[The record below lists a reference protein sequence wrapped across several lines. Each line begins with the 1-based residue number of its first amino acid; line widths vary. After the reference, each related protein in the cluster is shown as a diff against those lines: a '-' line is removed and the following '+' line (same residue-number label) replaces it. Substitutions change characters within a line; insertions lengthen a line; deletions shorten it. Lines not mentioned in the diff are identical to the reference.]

1 MNRMNKK
8 GSKYIKQ
15 KLTDNWTTG
24 QIGNQTI
31 VVRGLTTLFSEI
43 YSKKKQ
49 KISKDIEVLN
59 NTIKH
64 LDTYIYIIDYAKSSD
79 NIFFQ
84 VLIVHSPRETI
95 YYWFIKQ
102 SL

>member
-1 MNRMNKK
+1 MNMINKK
-8 GSKYIKQ
+8 ASKYIKE
-15 KLTDNWTTG
+15 KLTESIG

-31 VVRGLTTLFSEI
+31 VVRGFNTLFSEI

-49 KISKDIEVLN
+49 KISKDIEDLN

-79 NIFFQ
+79 YIFFSSAHCAFTKRDHI
-84 VLIVHSPRETI
+84 LLVHKTV
-95 YYWFIKQ
+95 FIN
-102 SL
+102 